1 MEHKKLLSDNSVHSE
16 EPQPT
21 TTRAQILTVCLLM
34 LSFAFVRTAIFV
46 QLFATP
52 LAATS
57 MLINESGISGISTI
71 PLSFIYYGGCFIAP
85 FASKFMQAV
94 GRLKGFILGCFLGM
108 LGAAICVVA
117 TWFHSTGAPAWG
129 CLVILSIGSLLLGF
143 ANGIVNFFR
152 FAAADA
158 VPHKRSFAISAVLF
172 GGDVAALSGPP
183 LGLWTKTLIWEF
195 GASYIAIIILF
206 FCAFLVLLLVNIP
219 ELTKPDLTGAVPPR
233 SIWGLLKVPRLTLAL
248 VTGTIGFGCMVLLM
262 GLIPVVMRS
271 LSFEEAEIS
280 HVLQV
285 HGVGMFLP
293 SLVLGFVIE
302 RFGTMVTI
310 FTGLLLLLGANGFM
324 ITGTGYWQ
332 FMVGMLFCGFGWNL
346 SFIGSTTMLIE
357 CYLPA
362 EKATTQGAN
371 DFVMYLIVSS
381 LTLASGSIWEA
392 LGSWQNV
399 NYFSMALTLLGVV
412 SMIFVFVGERVGNNS
427 SKTQSIN

>member
-1 MEHKKLLSDNSVHSE
+1 
-16 EPQPT
+16 
-21 TTRAQILTVCLLM
+21 
-34 LSFAFVRTAIFV
+34 
-46 QLFATP
+46 
-52 LAATS
+52 
-57 MLINESGISGISTI
+57 
-71 PLSFIYYGGCFIAP
+71 
-85 FASKFMQAV
+85 
-94 GRLKGFILGCFLGM
+94 
-108 LGAAICVVA
+108 
-117 TWFHSTGAPAWG
+117 
-129 CLVILSIGSLLLGF
+129 
-143 ANGIVNFFR
+143 
-152 FAAADA
+152 
-158 VPHKRSFAISAVLF
+158 
-172 GGDVAALSGPP
+172 
-183 LGLWTKTLIWEF
+183 
-195 GASYIAIIILF
+195 
-206 FCAFLVLLLVNIP
+206 
-219 ELTKPDLTGAVPPR
+219 
-233 SIWGLLKVPRLTLAL
+233 
-248 VTGTIGFGCMVLLM
+248 MVLLM